1 MNKLITIIT
10 IIFSVS
16 INSQSV
22 LPDLNLT
29 ILNGEEISIRSIS
42 SDDKIAVVSLWAT
55 WCVPCIK
62 ELDAIS
68 EYYEEWKEEVNFD
81 LYAISTDDSRTIKR
95 VNAMVNG
102 KGWEYTI
109 LLDSNNELQRALGAS
124 TIPLTLMTRRSGDQK
139 NLGVECRFL
148 TTCFVFEG
156 VTRPK

>member
-1 MNKLITIIT
+1 MKKLFTSIAFIYSI
-10 IIFSVS
+10 SV
-16 INSQSV
+16 NSQST
-22 LPDLNLT
+22 LPNISLNSLDG
-29 ILNGEEISIRSIS
+29 NEINLQAIS
-42 SDDKIAVVSLWAT
+42 DNDKIAVVSLWAT

-124 TIPLTLMTRRSGDQK
+124 TIPLTLIVKNNKIVYRHSGYSA
-139 NLGVECRFL
+139 GVE
-148 TTCFVFEG
+148 FELFD
-156 VTRPK
+156 KIKELK

>member
-10 IIFSVS
+10 IIYSVS
-16 INSQSV
+16 VNSQSV
-22 LPDLNLT
+22 LPDLKLN

-68 EYYEEWKEEVNFD
+68 EYYKEWKEEVDFD
-81 LYAISTDDSRTIKR
+81 LYAVSTDDSRTIKR

-102 KGWEYTI
+102 KGWEYNI
-109 LLDSNNELQRALGAS
+109 LLDTNNELQRSLGAS
-124 TIPLTLMTRRSGDQK
+124 TIPLTLIVKNNKIVYRHSGYSS
-139 NLGVECRFL
+139 GVE
-148 TTCFVFEG
+148 FELFD
-156 VTRPK
+156 KIKELK

>member
-1 MNKLITIIT
+1 MNKFLTLLT
-10 IIFSVS
+10 FIFSITV
-16 INSQSV
+16 NSQST
-22 LPDLNLT
+22 LPNISLNSLEG
-29 ILNGEEISIRSIS
+29 NEINIQSIS

-68 EYYEEWKEEVNFD
+68 EYYEEWRDEVNFE

-102 KGWEYTI
+102 KGWDYTI

-124 TIPLTLMTRRSGDQK
+124 TIPLTLIVKNNKIVYRHSGYSA
-139 NLGVECRFL
+139 GVE
-148 TTCFVFEG
+148 FELFD
-156 VTRPK
+156 KIKELK

>member
-1 MNKLITIIT
+1 MKKMKKLFILITF
-10 IIFSVS
+10 IFSLS

-22 LPDLNLT
+22 LPDISLNT
-29 ILNGEEISIRSIS
+29 LNGEEINIQSIS
-42 SDDKIAVVSLWAT
+42 SNDKIAVVSLWAT

-68 EYYEEWKEEVNFD
+68 EYYEEWRDEVNFE

-102 KGWEYTI
+102 KGWDYTI

-124 TIPLTLMTRRSGDQK
+124 TIPLTLIVK
-139 NLGVECRFL
+139 NNKIVSNGL
-148 TTCFVFEG
+148 
-156 VTRPK
+156 

>member
-1 MNKLITIIT
+1 MNKFLTLLT
-10 IIFSVS
+10 FIFSITV
-16 INSQSV
+16 NSQST
-22 LPDLNLT
+22 LPNIYLNSLEG
-29 ILNGEEISIRSIS
+29 NEINIQSIS

-68 EYYEEWKEEVNFD
+68 EYYEEWRDEVNFE

-102 KGWEYTI
+102 KGWDYTI

-124 TIPLTLMTRRSGDQK
+124 TIPLTLIVKNNKIVYRHSGYSA
-139 NLGVECRFL
+139 GVE
-148 TTCFVFEG
+148 FELFD
-156 VTRPK
+156 KIKELK

>member
-1 MNKLITIIT
+1 MKKLFTSIAF
-10 IIFSVS
+10 IFSISV
-16 INSQSV
+16 NSQST
-22 LPDLNLT
+22 LPNISLNYLDG
-29 ILNGEEISIRSIS
+29 NEINIQAIS
-42 SDDKIAVVSLWAT
+42 DNNKIAVVSLWAT

-124 TIPLTLMTRRSGDQK
+124 TIPLTLIVKNNKIVYRHSGYSA
-139 NLGVECRFL
+139 GVE
-148 TTCFVFEG
+148 FELFD
-156 VTRPK
+156 KIKELK

>member
-1 MNKLITIIT
+1 MKKLFTSIAFIYLI
-10 IIFSVS
+10 SV
-16 INSQSV
+16 NSQST
-22 LPDLNLT
+22 LPNISLNSLDG
-29 ILNGEEISIRSIS
+29 NEINIQAIS
-42 SDDKIAVVSLWAT
+42 DNDKIAVVSLWAT

-124 TIPLTLMTRRSGDQK
+124 TIPLTLIVKNNKIVYRHSGYSA
-139 NLGVECRFL
+139 GVE
-148 TTCFVFEG
+148 FELFD
-156 VTRPK
+156 KIKELK

>member
-1 MNKLITIIT
+1 MKKLFTSIAFIYSI
-10 IIFSVS
+10 SV
-16 INSQSV
+16 NSQST
-22 LPDLNLT
+22 LPNISLNSLDG
-29 ILNGEEISIRSIS
+29 NEINIQAIS
-42 SDDKIAVVSLWAT
+42 DNDKIAVVSLWAT

-95 VNAMVNG
+95 VNTMVNG

-124 TIPLTLMTRRSGDQK
+124 TIQLTLIVKNNKIVYRHSGYSA
-139 NLGVECRFL
+139 GVE
-148 TTCFVFEG
+148 FELFD
-156 VTRPK
+156 KIKELK

>member
-1 MNKLITIIT
+1 MKKLFTSIAFIYSI
-10 IIFSVS
+10 SV
-16 INSQSV
+16 NSQST
-22 LPDLNLT
+22 LPNISLNSLDG
-29 ILNGEEISIRSIS
+29 NEINIQAIS
-42 SDDKIAVVSLWAT
+42 DNDKIAVVSLWAT

-102 KGWEYTI
+102 KGWDYTI

-124 TIPLTLMTRRSGDQK
+124 TIPLTLIVKNNKIVYRHSGYSA
-139 NLGVECRFL
+139 GVE
-148 TTCFVFEG
+148 FELFD
-156 VTRPK
+156 KIKELK

>member
-1 MNKLITIIT
+1 MNKFLTLLT
-10 IIFSVS
+10 FIFSITV
-16 INSQSV
+16 NSQST
-22 LPDLNLT
+22 LPNIYLNSLEG
-29 ILNGEEISIRSIS
+29 NEINIQSIS

-68 EYYEEWKEEVNFD
+68 EYYEEWRDEVNFE

-124 TIPLTLMTRRSGDQK
+124 TIPLTLIVKNNKIVYRHSGYSA
-139 NLGVECRFL
+139 GVE
-148 TTCFVFEG
+148 FELFD
-156 VTRPK
+156 KIKELK

>member
-1 MNKLITIIT
+1 MKKLFTSIAFIYSI
-10 IIFSVS
+10 SV
-16 INSQSV
+16 NSQST
-22 LPDLNLT
+22 LPNISLNSLDG
-29 ILNGEEISIRSIS
+29 NEINIQAIS
-42 SDDKIAVVSLWAT
+42 DNDKIAVVSLWAT

-124 TIPLTLMTRRSGDQK
+124 TIPLTLIVK
-139 NLGVECRFL
+139 NNKMIGRAHV
-148 TTCFVFEG
+148 
-156 VTRPK
+156 